1 MRDKIG
7 MNYDIFISYKSSDEI
22 GNKTRDYF
30 IAQKLYERLTEI
42 GYSVF
47 FSSQTLEEI
56 GSSRY
61 KADIDNALDTAEIM
75 VVVLTDPNYASA
87 HWVKY
92 EWDSFYNEYL
102 SGVKDKAAL
111 FTLTENVNIHDL
123 PRTLR
128 NVQNFDSESGFDRLC
143 EFIRNSLPKRNNIA
157 QEDLVGEI
165 KKNEFSILTGKQ
177 ISIKDIEQAIE
188 LDFLVYDDIYH
199 ISKEQCLEWFI
210 VNPDI
215 YVMARDNKLNKI
227 IAYVNISPVT
237 SECYERIKN
246 GDFIDTEITADMLLS
261 YDMPYPYNLY
271 IFSIVIHPDYQ
282 NTSVFFE
289 LFNAVVKK
297 FLYLGEQEVFIKRL
311 MADAVTKN
319 GEKFCKMF
327 GMTKIKGSN
336 HNSTLYEV
344 SLIPPKF
351 RVLSKMTKLLFEYY
365 AKKYEESPWLFPEE

>member
-1 MRDKIG
+1 
-7 MNYDIFISYKSSDEI
+7 
-22 GNKTRDYF
+22 
-30 IAQKLYERLTEI
+30 
-42 GYSVF
+42 
-47 FSSQTLEEI
+47 
-56 GSSRY
+56 
-61 KADIDNALDTAEIM
+61 
-75 VVVLTDPNYASA
+75 
-87 HWVKY
+87 
-92 EWDSFYNEYL
+92 
-102 SGVKDKAAL
+102 
-111 FTLTENVNIHDL
+111 
-123 PRTLR
+123 
-128 NVQNFDSESGFDRLC
+128 
-143 EFIRNSLPKRNNIA
+143 
-157 QEDLVGEI
+157 
-165 KKNEFSILTGKQ
+165 
-177 ISIKDIEQAIE
+177 
-188 LDFLVYDDIYH
+188 
-199 ISKEQCLEWFI
+199 
-210 VNPDI
+210 
-215 YVMARDNKLNKI
+215 MARDNKLNKI